1 MQLNVLG
8 AGASEGIL
16 QAMQEEFLA
25 TTGAEVKGIFGAVS
39 AIKER
44 LDSGE
49 TCDVIILTAP
59 MLHELKAQDRLLAD
73 TTAALG
79 HVATGIAV
87 RAGEALPRIDE
98 NEQLAARL
106 KQADAIFFPDPLRAT
121 AGIHFVGVLKKLGIY
136 ADIEA
141 RLRPLPN
148 GALAMAELA
157 QITDANALGC
167 TQVTEI
173 LYSRGVSLAGVLPKG
188 FELSTLYAAAVSRD
202 ASDPD
207 LARRFIAFLT
217 GVATAKLREGGGFIV

>member
-157 QITDANALGC
+157 QSTDANALGC

>member
-8 AGASEGIL
+8 AGASKGIV
-16 QAMQEEFLA
+16 QAVQEEFLA
-25 TTGAEVKGIFGAVS
+25 VTGAEVRGVFDAVS
-39 AIKER
+39 AIRER

-49 TCDVIILTAP
+49 TCDVIILSAP
-59 MLHELKAQDRLLAD
+59 MLHELQEQGRLVAD

-141 RLRPLPN
+141 RLRPFPN
-148 GALAMAELA
+148 GAVAMAELA
-157 QITDANALGC
+157 QCTDANAIGC

-173 LYSRGVSLAGVLPKG
+173 LYSKGVSLAGVLPKA

-202 ASDPD
+202 ASDPG
-207 LARRFIAFLT
+207 LARRFIALLT
-217 GVATAKLREGGGFIV
+217 GVATAPLRKDGGFIV

>member
-8 AGASEGIL
+8 AGASKGIV
-16 QAMQEEFLA
+16 QAVQEQFLA
-25 TTGAEVKGIFGAVS
+25 ITGAQVRGVFGAVS
-39 AIKER
+39 AIRER

-49 TCDVIILTAP
+49 TCDVIILTAS
-59 MLHELKAQDRLLAD
+59 MLHELQSQERLLAG

-87 RAGEALPRIDE
+87 RAGKALPRIDE

-121 AGIHFVGVLKKLGIY
+121 AGIHFVGVLKRLGIY

-141 RLRPLPN
+141 RLRPFPN
-148 GALAMAELA
+148 GAVAMAELA
-157 QITDANALGC
+157 RSTDANAIGC

-173 LYSRGVSLAGVLPKG
+173 LYSKGVSLAGVLPKG
-188 FELSTLYAAAVSRD
+188 SELSTLYAAAVSRD

-207 LARRFIAFLT
+207 LARRFIALLT
-217 GVATAKLREGGGFIV
+217 GVATVTLREHGGFIV